1 MREFETTAP
10 IMFIST
16 RNVVLATNRR
26 YGSPS
31 AVSDETKLPHSQC
44 SVGKNSGGKVKIVAV
59 SGLRLAVSI
68 QPIGSRMNSVNA
80 SSRAYT
86 AAPWADRRG
95 LGSRTRVA
103 TYWAS

>member
-1 MREFETTAP
+1 MSEFETTAP

-31 AVSDETKLPHSQC
+31 AVREAMKLPHSQC

-59 SGLRLAVSI
+59 SGLRAAVSI

-80 SSRAYT
+80 TRSTYT
-86 AAPWADRRG
+86 EAPWADRRG
-95 LGSRTRVA
+95 LGRRTRLA
-103 TYWAS
+103 IYWA